1 MAYIP
6 LNKIIT
12 NLSTN
17 GEKYQTPD
25 GVIYVGPYWK
35 KYTGEIFSGKNP
47 NDTPSLQL
55 SPINPNQPQ
64 NSQSQPLTTN
74 TSYNLL
80 NVDDLGE
87 AGDLYEKELVEE
99 YLSIRGVDYTTLT
112 FKIPTQYFPQ
122 PTEDDYKLGVFTR
135 YFCVKI
141 NEKAYLELNK
151 DTYTNLI
158 KQNSEWNWQYYL
170 PFTLS
175 WTLTGEESV
184 VKQTNFN
191 MVILQEQK
199 NRRVGLKEFLKFN
212 YLKFYK

>member
-1 MAYIP
+1 MYIP
-6 LNKIIT
+6 LNKIQT

-17 GEKYQTPD
+17 GGEYSNKITKSEYI
-25 GVIYVGPYWK
+25 GFYWK
-35 KYTGEIFSGKNP
+35 DYKGKVYEGKNP
-47 NDTPSLQL
+47 NAHPKPIELIPFVTYMLLKTGKSNIVWKNLPS
-55 SPINPNQPQ
+55 
-64 NSQSQPLTTN
+64 
-74 TSYNLL
+74 
-80 NVDDLGE
+80 
-87 AGDLYEKELVEE
+87 
-99 YLSIRGVDYTTLT
+99 
-112 FKIPTQYFPQ
+112 QYSPQ

-151 DTYTNLI
+151 DTYTSLI
-158 KQNSEWNWQYYL
+158 KQNSKWDWQYYL

-191 MVILQEQK
+191 MVILQEQR
-199 NRRVGLKEFLKFN
+199 NLRAGLKEFLKFN

>member
-1 MAYIP
+1 M
-6 LNKIIT
+6 
-12 NLSTN
+12 
-17 GEKYQTPD
+17 
-25 GVIYVGPYWK
+25 
-35 KYTGEIFSGKNP
+35 
-47 NDTPSLQL
+47 
-55 SPINPNQPQ
+55 
-64 NSQSQPLTTN
+64 
-74 TSYNLL
+74 
-80 NVDDLGE
+80 
-87 AGDLYEKELVEE
+87 EE

-151 DTYTNLI
+151 DTYTSLI
-158 KQNSEWNWQYYL
+158 KQNGDWDWQYYL

-191 MVILQEQK
+191 MVTLREQR